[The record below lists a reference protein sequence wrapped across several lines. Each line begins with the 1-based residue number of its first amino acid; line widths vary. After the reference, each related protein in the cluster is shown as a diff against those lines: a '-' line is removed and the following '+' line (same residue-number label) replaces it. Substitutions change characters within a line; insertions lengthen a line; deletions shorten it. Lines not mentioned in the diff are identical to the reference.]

1 MWGMVDVTAMYET
14 ILVPTDGSPQSKEA
28 ADHAIE
34 IARQFGSTVHALSV
48 LDDRSTGR
56 MSQAINELSHDAP
69 ERQEMERRREEA
81 GAELADEITDRAREA
96 GLDVEGVVRSGD
108 PAEVITDYAR
118 EESMDL
124 IVMGARGRSAVGKF
138 LLGDV
143 AGKVARHAT
152 TPVLLVRSNE

>member
-1 MWGMVDVTAMYET
+1 MYDT
-14 ILVPTDGSPQSKEA
+14 ILVPVDGSEQAENA
-28 ADHAIE
+28 GDHAIE
-34 IARQFGSTVHALSV
+34 IASQFGSTVHALSV

-56 MSQAINELSHDAP
+56 MSQSINELSHDAP
-69 ERQEMERRREEA
+69 EREEMERRREAA
-81 GAELADEITDRAREA
+81 GRELANAVVERAREA
-96 GLDVEGVVRSGD
+96 GLDAEGVVRSGD

-118 EESMDL
+118 EEPMDL

-152 TPVLLVRSNE
+152 TPVLLVRPDE

>member
-1 MWGMVDVTAMYET
+1 MYDA
-14 ILVPTDGSPQSKEA
+14 ILVPTDGSEQSARA
-28 ADHAIE
+28 ADHTLQ

-56 MSQAINELSHDAP
+56 MSQSINELSHDAP
-69 ERQEMERRREEA
+69 ERQEMEQRREEA
-81 GAELADEITDRAREA
+81 GTELTDEITGRAREA
-96 GLDVEGVVRSGD
+96 GLDAEGVVRSGD
-108 PAEVITDYAR
+108 PADVITDYAA
-118 EESMDL
+118 EEGMDL

-152 TPVLLVRSNE
+152 TPVMLVRPDE

>member
-1 MWGMVDVTAMYET
+1 MIDVTAMYDA
-14 ILVPTDGSPQSKEA
+14 ILVPVDGSEQAENA
-28 ADHAIE
+28 GDHAIE

-81 GAELADEITDRAREA
+81 GSELTDAVVERAREM
-96 GLDVEGVVRSGD
+96 GLDAEGVVRSGD

-152 TPVLLVRSNE
+152 TPVLLVRPDE

>member
-1 MWGMVDVTAMYET
+1 MYET
-14 ILVPTDGSPQSKEA
+14 ILVPVDGSEQ
-28 ADHAIE
+28 ADRAVDHSIE

-69 ERQEMERRREEA
+69 ERQEMEQRREEA
-81 GAELADEITDRAREA
+81 GSELTDVVVERAREA
-96 GLDVEGVVRSGD
+96 GLDAEGVVRSGD

-152 TPVLLVRSNE
+152 TPVMLVRPDE